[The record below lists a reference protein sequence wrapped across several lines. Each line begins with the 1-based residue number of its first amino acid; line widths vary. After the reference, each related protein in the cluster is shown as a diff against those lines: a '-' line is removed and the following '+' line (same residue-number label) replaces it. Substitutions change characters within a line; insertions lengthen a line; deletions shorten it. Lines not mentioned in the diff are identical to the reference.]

1 MRLALHTPSAW
12 NALRHLLVHAL
23 VTLLAVG
30 FAFTLPELARYI
42 LYQWW
47 PAVQDDSQLLLLTE
61 IAFAGVLVLLFNA
74 LTLTLEYRRKARI
87 NTLASLVHAREHRG
101 WLSRLVGRSLVRDLP
116 WKRDVMVMA
125 VTGYDTFTAQDAELR
140 RVLEACYEIRVMLM
154 NPYSDGARSHAAS
167 RVNPEETLADYR
179 NELETSIDF
188 LARLYTGGKKV
199 SLKLY
204 SETPFWKLVFTGE
217 HAWVRYCHDNYGA
230 QVFPEYVFA
239 LQPDKPMRGFFPA
252 FYTYFLNQWNDPR
265 HPEYN
270 FESNELIYRNKGG
283 QEIRRELFPSRQLPP
298 APATAVAP
306 GSAMGIP
313 G

>member
-1 MRLALHTPSAW
+1 MRLALHTPDAW
-12 NALRHLLVHAL
+12 NALRHLLVHTL

-61 IAFAGVLVLLFNA
+61 IVFAGVLVLLFNA

-87 NTLASLVHAREHRG
+87 NTLAALVHAREHRG
-101 WLSRLVGRSLVRDLP
+101 WLSRLAGRSLVRDVP

-140 RVLEACYEIRVMLM
+140 RLLEACYEIRVMLM

-167 RVNPEETLADYR
+167 RGNPEETLADYR

-188 LARLYTGGKKV
+188 LARLHASGKKV

-204 SETPFWKLVFTGE
+204 SEAPFWKLVFTGE
-217 HAWVRYCHDNYGA
+217 HAWVRYCHDNHGA

-252 FYTYFLNQWNDPR
+252 FYTYFLNQWNDQR

-283 QEIRRELFPSRQLPP
+283 QEIRREPFPSRQLPL
-298 APATAVAP
+298 ALAADVAP
-306 GSAMGIP
+306 DGAMGIP